1 MLKASSVHG
10 NSQRLDGGA
19 MFGNAPR
26 ALWSR
31 WAPPDEAGRVA
42 LACRALLVDDGARRV
57 LFETGIGSF
66 FAPELRARYG
76 VVENEHVLLRSL
88 AELGTSDRDIDVV
101 VLSHLHFDHAGGLL
115 APFRAGVAPELLF
128 PRAQFVVGKAA
139 FERAQRPHLR
149 DRASYIPELP
159 ELLQKSQRLHLV
171 DSASD
176 VTSLLGRHVTFVETL
191 GHTPG
196 MLHAR
201 ILGQQARLFFAADLV
216 PGRAWVHLPITMGYD
231 RYPEHLVDEKAQLFR
246 EFLKTE
252 DYLFFTHDPQVAAA
266 RLHEEAGRFH
276 SNHELAEFRDWD
288 LDLTALP
295 ATTAA
300 TA

>member
-1 MLKASSVHG
+1 MLKASSVQG

-31 WAPPDEAGRVA
+31 WATPDQAGRVA
-42 LACRALLVDDGARRV
+42 LACRALLVEDGSRRI
-57 LFETGIGSF
+57 LFETGIGTF
-66 FAPELRARYG
+66 FAPELRERYG
-76 VVENEHVLLRSL
+76 VVESEHVLLESL
-88 AELGTSDRDIDVV
+88 AELGVGERDIDVV

-115 APFRAGVAPELLF
+115 APYRTGTPPELLF
-128 PRAQFVVGKAA
+128 PRAQFVVGKTA

-159 ELLQKSQRLHLV
+159 ELLRQSSRLHLV

-176 VTSLLGRHVTFVETL
+176 VSSLLGSQVAFVETT

-201 ILGQQARLFFAADLV
+201 VLGKRARLFYAADLV

-231 RYPEHLVDEKAQLFR
+231 RFPEHLVDEKAELFR
-246 EFLKTE
+246 DFVAAE
-252 DYLFFTHDPQVAAA
+252 DFLFFTHDPEVAAA
-266 RLHEEAGRFH
+266 RLREQAGRYH
-276 SNHELAEFRDWD
+276 PSHELAAFAAWD
-288 LDLTALP
+288 LNAEPLP
-295 ATTAA
+295 ATAAA
-300 TA
+300 TT